1 MDEIWFKLVLDH
13 DPSLSEMNF
22 DRRSLNRAVT
32 RAYGD
37 IMDIFDGT
45 NNTGVFRRIHYGICP
60 VSKTKRNFTCYYI
73 TNPGNVI
80 DRPRTGVEFW
90 ESISTTPR
98 KVRETK
104 KRKISADVI
113 VTKNN
118 ISSTKII
125 TNTNISSKLLQL
137 DYFDS
142 SEAVKLFKSDGNDS
156 VLESLELKI
165 NILMNVN
172 LNEHG
177 WKDVITTNDKHNL
190 CTSKDIIKIRQ
201 QSMVLCQSYI
211 YAVNNMN
218 NWTWQ
223 NCCEKAIQELK
234 PLGIYPTK
242 SFDTVRSWNV
252 LFRKKNIF
260 PHPNLLAEIGRPVD
274 PRPFQMIPT
283 AKAEL
288 LSFIYSNL
296 ADLTLEMVHDHI
308 ALCGA
313 RVEIIR

>member
-1 MDEIWFKLVLDH
+1 MDETWFKLVLDH

-37 IMDIFDGT
+37 IMDIFDAT
-45 NNTGVFRRIHYGICP
+45 NNTGMFRRTHSGICP
-60 VSKTKRNFTCYYI
+60 VLKTRRNFTCYFI

-104 KRKISADVI
+104 KRKTSADAI
-113 VTKNN
+113 VPKDN

-177 WKDVITTNDKHNL
+177 WRDVITTNDKHNL

-211 YAVNNMN
+211 YAVSYMN
-218 NWTWQ
+218 NWIWQ
-223 NCCEKAIQELK
+223 RCCERAIEVLK
-234 PLGIYPTK
+234 TLGIYLTR
-242 SFDTVRSWNV
+242 SFMMIAIWNMS
-252 LFRKKNIF
+252 FRKKIF
-260 PHPNLLAEIGRPVD
+260 FLIRTHL
-274 PRPFQMIPT
+274 Q
-283 AKAEL
+283 K
-288 LSFIYSNL
+288 
-296 ADLTLEMVHDHI
+296 LEDQLI
-308 ALCGA
+308 
-313 RVEIIR
+313 RVPLK